1 MSDDGG
7 KSSVRQSNPPRAE
20 GFASTAAFVLAV
32 AAFFAVAVH
41 QHLFHVNSHYY
52 YAWTW
57 QWIPSQTVYPV
68 MLSLGVP
75 FFLAQAL
82 YARRPSAAWVGL
94 LMVSALA
101 LMIGGA
107 CLQQNPP
114 GFSRIPDVVQS
125 RWSTGYFASAAMLLR
140 KGISV
145 RQLLADYPAMLG
157 HFYLHPRQKPPG
169 LVLIEMGII
178 RLLGPGQ
185 LGATVSGLL
194 IGVAASCSILATYV
208 FIAFFTGSR
217 DSAFFGAS
225 YLALCPS
232 LVLFFPMFEQCYAIL
247 TVTVA
252 VLWGLALLRNQLRYS
267 IALGV
272 AYAVAGFITY
282 LPGVIAIFLTGFALL
297 RWFTDPQCR
306 LRRILTH
313 FIASLAA
320 FAACYAALWA
330 ATRFN
335 PIATLRECTRQVY
348 VLWDILINVYHY
360 PHHSLPGTIPTDL
373 YDFALASGWMSF
385 VLVGFYFKSAF
396 RQGLTPQSR
405 VAILSVL
412 QFVLIAL
419 TGALQIE
426 TARIWMFMLPMLM
439 LPVGL
444 ELASWRPGARLAVYA
459 ALLILT
465 AEMCQSMEF
474 ITPQK

>member
-7 KSSVRQSNPPRAE
+7 KSSARQGNPPR
-20 GFASTAAFVLAV
+20 AAFVLAV
-32 AAFFAVAVH
+32 AAFFAIAVH

-52 YAWTW
+52 YTWTW
-57 QWIPSQTVYPV
+57 QWIPSRTVYPV

-82 YARRPSAAWVGL
+82 YARRPSAGWVGL

-107 CLQQNPP
+107 CVQQNPP

-125 RWSTGYFASAAMLLR
+125 RWSTGYFAQAEALLH
-140 KGISV
+140 KGISA
-145 RQLLADYPAMLG
+145 RQLLARYPAMLD

-169 LVLIEMGII
+169 LVLMEMGII

-185 LGATVSGLL
+185 LGASVSGLL
-194 IGVAASCSILATYV
+194 IGLVASFSILATYG
-208 FIAFFTGSR
+208 FIAFFTAGRAEGKPSA
-217 DSAFFGAS
+217 DAAFFGAS
-225 YLALCPS
+225 YLTLCPS
-232 LVLFFPMFEQCYAIL
+232 LVLFFPMFEQCYSIL
-247 TVTVA
+247 TVIVA
-252 VLWGLALLRNQLRYS
+252 VLWGLALVRNQLRYS
-267 IALGV
+267 LALGV
-272 AYAVAGFITY
+272 AYAAAGFISY
-282 LPGVIAIFLTGFALL
+282 LPGVIAIFLIGFALL

-306 LRRILTH
+306 MRRIFIH
-313 FIASLAA
+313 FITSLAA

-330 ATRFN
+330 TTRFN

-396 RQGLTPQSR
+396 RQGPSPQSR

-419 TGALQIE
+419 TGALQVE

-444 ELASWRPGARLAVYA
+444 ELANWRPGARLAVYA

>member
-1 MSDDGG
+1 M
-7 KSSVRQSNPPRAE
+7 PRA
-20 GFASTAAFVLAV
+20 ACVLAV
-32 AAFFAVAVH
+32 AAFFAIAVH

-52 YAWTW
+52 YTWTW
-57 QWIPSQTVYPV
+57 QWIPSQTVYPI

-75 FFLAQAL
+75 FFLAQGL

-107 CLQQNPP
+107 CVQQNPP

-125 RWSTGYFASAAMLLR
+125 RWSTGYFAQAAVVLR
-140 KGISV
+140 KGISA
-145 RQLLADYPAMLG
+145 RQLLARYPTLLD

-178 RLLGPGQ
+178 RLFGPGQ
-185 LGATVSGLL
+185 LGATISGLL
-194 IGVAASCSILATYV
+194 IGVVASFSILATYL
-208 FIAFFTGSR
+208 FIAFFTNSR
-217 DSAFFGAS
+217 DAAFFGAS

-232 LVLFFPMFEQCYAIL
+232 LVLFFPMWEQGYAIL

-272 AYAVAGFITY
+272 AYAAAGFITY
-282 LPGVIAIFLTGFALL
+282 LPGVIAIFLIGFASL

-306 LRRILTH
+306 LGRIFTH

-330 ATRFN
+330 TTGFN
-335 PIATLRECTRQVY
+335 PVATLRECTRQVY
-348 VLWDILINVYHY
+348 ILWDKLINVYHY
-360 PHHSLPGTIPTDL
+360 PHHSLPGTVPTDL

-385 VLVGFYFKSAF
+385 VLAGFYFKSAF
-396 RQGLTPQSR
+396 RQRLTPQSR

-419 TGALQIE
+419 TGALQVE

-444 ELASWRPGARLAVYA
+444 ELANWRPGARLAVYA